1 MASEKFNVSV
11 GQKTTV
17 KISEGQ
23 TLVSKVVI
31 GTPIRTIDQAAF
43 NATTLNRL
51 PGSYYLDWNNFT
63 NVPDKAILER
73 IEELDSNSRFG
84 AGLKLRGPTV
94 LEGSLIPDSNERYN
108 LGSPQ
113 YRWGSL
119 YVKGETIYVGDLALS
134 DDGTGGLAVAQI
146 VLAEDGTQVVDSS
159 GVPVIGVLQ
168 TLAKGEDPSSD
179 LTLTTQNQI
188 VDTFKGNLYRSVK
201 YIIQL
206 EHDSDSR
213 YETYEMLL
221 THNGSSVY
229 MNEYG
234 YVSTLSDD
242 SSLGEFDATISITGD
257 SSTISLLFTPTLTN
271 TSFKAKKFTVD
282 A

>member
-31 GTPIRTIDQAAF
+31 GTPIRSVDQAAF
-43 NATTLNRL
+43 NAATLNRQP
-51 PGSYYLDWNNFT
+51 PGYYLDWNNFT

-73 IEELDSNSRFG
+73 IEELDSTTRFG
-84 AGLKLRGPTV
+84 AGLKLRGNIV
-94 LEGSLIPDSNERYN
+94 SEGSIVPDSDIRYN
-108 LGSPQ
+108 LGTPQ

-119 YVKGETIYVGDLALS
+119 YVQGQTIYIGDIALS
-134 DDGTGGLAVAQI
+134 DDGAGGLGVS
-146 VLAEDGTQVVDSS
+146 QVVLDDDGNQVLGED
-159 GVPVIGVLQ
+159 GVPVIGVVQ
-168 TLAKGEDPSSD
+168 TLAKGEDPSTD

-188 VDTFKGNLYRSVK
+188 VDTFKGNLHRSVK
-201 YIIQL
+201 YVIQL

-271 TSFKAKKFTVD
+271 TSFKAKKFTID

>member
-17 KISEGQ
+17 KVSEGQ

-31 GTPIRTIDQAAF
+31 GTPIRSIEQAAF
-43 NATTLNRL
+43 NAATLNRQ

-73 IEELDSNSRFG
+73 IDELDSTSTYG
-84 AGLKLRGPTV
+84 DGLKLRGNIV
-94 LEGSLIPDSNERYN
+94 VEGSLVPDSDIRYN
-108 LGSPQ
+108 LGTPSK
-113 YRWGSL
+113 RWGSL
-119 YVKGETIYVGDLALS
+119 YVQGQTIYIGDLALT
-134 DDGTGGLAVAQI
+134 DDGTGQLGVAQI
-146 VLAEDGTQVVDSS
+146 IIAEDGTQLLDSNDT
-159 GVPVIGVLQ
+159 PIIGVIQ
-168 TLAKGEDPSSD
+168 TLATGADASAD

-188 VDTFKGNLYRSVK
+188 VDTFKGSEYRSAK
-201 YIIQL
+201 YIVQV
-206 EHDSDSR
+206 EHDSDSK
-213 YETYEMLL
+213 YETYELLL
-221 THNGSSVY
+221 THNGSTVY
-229 MNEYG
+229 MTEYG

-242 SSLGEFDATISITGD
+242 SSLGDFDATISITGD

-271 TSFKAKKFTVD
+271 TDFKAKRFYID

>member
-31 GTPIRTIDQAAF
+31 GTPIRSIDQAAF
-43 NATTLNRL
+43 NAATLNRQ

-73 IEELDSNSRFG
+73 IDELDSSSQFG
-84 AGLKLRGPTV
+84 AGLKLNGPV
-94 LEGSLIPDSNERYN
+94 VFEGSIIPSENEVFN
-108 LGSPQ
+108 LGTPSN
-113 YRWGSL
+113 RWGAL
-119 YVKGETIYVGDLALS
+119 YVKGQTIYVGNLALT
-134 DDGTGGLAVAQI
+134 DDGSGQLGVAQI
-146 VLAEDGTQVVDSS
+146 VLAPDGTQVLDSDD
-159 GVPVIGVLQ
+159 VPILGIIQ
-168 TLAKGEDPSSD
+168 TLATGADAATDMSNTSVD
-179 LTLTTQNQI
+179 QL
-188 VDTFKGNLYRSVK
+188 VDTFKGNEYRTVK
-201 YIIQL
+201 YIVQL
-206 EHDSDSR
+206 EHDSSER
-213 YETYEMLL
+213 YEAYEMLI
-221 THNGSSVY
+221 THNGRAVY

-234 YVSTLSDD
+234 YVSTLSED

-271 TSFKAKKFTVD
+271 TSFKAKRFNID
-282 A
+282 D